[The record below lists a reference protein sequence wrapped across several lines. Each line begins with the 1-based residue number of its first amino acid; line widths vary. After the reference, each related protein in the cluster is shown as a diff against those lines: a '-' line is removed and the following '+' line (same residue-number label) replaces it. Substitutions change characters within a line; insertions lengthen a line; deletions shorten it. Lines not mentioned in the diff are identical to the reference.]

1 MLGKRSTRTSDRGEE
16 PPALRTDRRVSH
28 RDESVG
34 VSIFHPPASAE
45 PLRGVYLHVHGGSWI
60 LGAAA
65 WHNDERLLKMARELR
80 MAIVSVE
87 YRLAPEAQWPQPV
100 DDCVVAASWLAEH
113 ARAEFGTGT
122 LVIGGESAG
131 AHLCVL
137 AMLRLRNALG
147 LAPNDEYPYRAANL
161 V

>member
-1 MLGKRSTRTSDRGEE
+1 MADFVAAFGSEE

-34 VSIFHPPASAE
+34 VSVFHPPASAE

>member
-1 MLGKRSTRTSDRGEE
+1 M
-16 PPALRTDRRVSH
+16 VM
-28 RDESVG
+28 V
-34 VSIFHPPASAE
+34 SAE
-45 PLRGVYLHVHGGSWI
+45 DKSGRIH
-60 LGAAA
+60 
-65 WHNDERLLKMARELR
+65 
-80 MAIVSVE
+80 
-87 YRLAPEAQWPQPV
+87 
-100 DDCVVAASWLAEH
+100 
-113 ARAEFGTGT
+113 AEFGTGT